1 MRFKEHKLKITAI
14 VAEYNPFHNGHL
26 KQLRTAKRETEA
38 DALVVV
44 MSGSFTERGDLCIVD
59 KFTRANWAIQAGADL
74 VIELPTVYSLSSA
87 PKFAQGALK
96 TLSMLGEF
104 TLSFGTE
111 AEEME
116 GLSMAAEF
124 LQSESNDVSN
134 LLKGYLSE
142 GYSVAKSR
150 TLALDK
156 VRPDVSNM
164 LKSPNNILAVEYMK
178 AGAKY
183 GDKVQYHQVAR
194 KPDDMKKYASS
205 TAIRQMLANGENV
218 KSFLPDFVNLEDRI
232 DVAKYNMISTYALR
246 SMTAQQLGEI
256 ANISEGMEN
265 RIAKTDFE
273 SMDDVL
279 NLTSKRYTRSTIKR
293 IAASATL
300 GLTKELAALADNEKP
315 YCTVL
320 AVRPSK
326 RKALLPILAEADGYF
341 FFKASDCP
349 FDSPVRPLVDL
360 DEKALKIQKL
370 CK

>member
-1 MRFKEHKLKITAI
+1 MKITAI
-14 VAEYNPFHNGHL
+14 IAEYNPFHNGHL

-38 DALVVV
+38 DALVVL
-44 MSGSFTERGDLCIVD
+44 MSGSFTERGDLCVAD

-74 VIELPTVYSLSSA
+74 VLELPTVYTLGSA
-87 PKFAQGALK
+87 PRFASGALK
-96 TLSMLGEF
+96 TLSMLGEY

-111 AEEME
+111 AEELE

-134 LLKGYLSE
+134 LLKGFLSE

-156 VRPDVSNM
+156 VRPDVANM
-164 LKSPNNILAVEYMK
+164 LRSPNNILAVEYMK

-183 GDKVQYHQVAR
+183 QGKVQFHQVAR

-205 TAIRQMLANGENV
+205 TRIREMLQAGEDPRAFV
-218 KSFLPDFVNLEDRI
+218 PDFVDLSNVV
-232 DVAKYNMISTYALR
+232 DVSKYNTISTYALR
-246 SMTAQQLGEI
+246 SMSAKSLKEI

-265 RIAKTDFE
+265 RIANSDFE
-273 SMDDVL
+273 DYEDVL
-279 NLTSKRYTRSTIKR
+279 LMTSKRYTRSTIKR
-293 IAASATL
+293 IAASATV
-300 GLTKELAALADNEKP
+300 GMTKDLVALADAEKP

-326 RKALLPILAEADGYF
+326 RKTLFPLLAASDGYF
-341 FFKASDCP
+341 YFKASDCP
-349 FDSPVRPLVDL
+349 QDSPVKPLVDL
-360 DEKALKIQKL
+360 DDKAAKIQRL

>member
-1 MRFKEHKLKITAI
+1 MRITAI
-14 VAEYNPFHNGHL
+14 IAEYNPFHNGHL
-26 KQLRTAKRETEA
+26 KQLRTAKRETNA

-44 MSGSFTERGDLCIVD
+44 MSGSFTERGDLCIAD

-74 VIELPTVYSLSSA
+74 VLELPTVYSLSSA
-87 PKFAQGALK
+87 QKFAEGALK
-96 TLSMLGEF
+96 TLSMLGEY

-111 AEEME
+111 ADELE

-124 LQSESNDVSN
+124 MQSELNDVSN
-134 LLKGYLSE
+134 LLKGFLSE

-183 GDKVQYHQVAR
+183 DDKVSYHQVPR

-205 TAIRQMLANGENV
+205 TAIREMLAEGENV
-218 KSFLPDFVNLEDRI
+218 ERFLPEFVKLDERI
-232 DVAKYNMISTYALR
+232 DNAKYNTISTYAL
-246 SMTAQQLGEI
+246 SAMSAEELKEV

-265 RIAKTDFE
+265 RIAKSDFE
-273 SMDDVL
+273 SMNDVL
-279 NLTSKRYTRSTIKR
+279 SLTSKRYTRSTIKR
-293 IAASATL
+293 IAASATV
-300 GLTKELAALADNEKP
+300 GLKKELVNLANEEKP

-326 RKALLPILAEADGYF
+326 RKSLFPILASANGYF

-349 FDSPVRPLVDL
+349 ADSPVRPLVDL
-360 DEKALKIQKL
+360 DEKAAKIQKL
-370 CK
+370 CKFTI